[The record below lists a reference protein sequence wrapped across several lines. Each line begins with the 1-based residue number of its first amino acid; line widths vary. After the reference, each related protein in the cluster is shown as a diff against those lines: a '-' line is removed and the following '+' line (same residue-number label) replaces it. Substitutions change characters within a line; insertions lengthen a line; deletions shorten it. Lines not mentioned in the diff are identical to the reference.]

1 MSIAAN
7 QWAWTRRCSPGAKL
21 LLLALA
27 DHCNGRP
34 GGCECWPSMARLSDM
49 TGFSKASICR
59 HLAELEQQ
67 GHIRRVRSNGRTS
80 TVYRLQMASQ
90 LSQDETVEPP
100 QLSQNE
106 TVGPS
111 QLSQIETVEAAELS
125 QNETVEPAQLSQIET
140 QLSQNETQRSQIET
154 RTSKEPERTG
164 TTLSRERAPEPAPS
178 TKTATGSRLTLS
190 TLPPDWATWALT
202 KRPDLDPQHTW
213 ELFRDYWTAKPGK
226 DGLKTDWFATWR
238 NWVRRERSPNG
249 RTADATAHPSDSRP
263 TIAAKD
269 FTLGATRPEDL
280 PDWARDCAGNG

>member
-67 GHIRRVRSNGRTS
+67 GHICRVRSTGRTS

-90 LSQDETVEPP
+90 LSQNETVEPP
-100 QLSQNE
+100 ELSQNE
-106 TVGPS
+106 TVGLSPS
-111 QLSQIETVEAAELS
+111 QLS
-125 QNETVEPAQLSQIET
+125 QNETVEPSQLSQNET

-164 TTLSRERAPEPAPS
+164 TTLSRERAPESATIDQDRDRLAPHPLDPAARLGDLGTHPAPR
-178 TKTATGSRLTLS
+178 SRPPAHLG
-190 TLPPDWATWALT
+190 TLPRL
-202 KRPDLDPQHTW
+202 LDRQARQGRA
-213 ELFRDYWTAKPGK
+213 ENRL
-226 DGLKTDWFATWR
+226 
-238 NWVRRERSPNG
+238 VRHL
-249 RTADATAHPSDSRP
+249 A
-263 TIAAKD
+263 
-269 FTLGATRPEDL
+269 
-280 PDWARDCAGNG
+280 